1 MSTTESNGNLPI
13 VAAEAATWD
22 EDLIGGGAPP
32 IRLPVFEGP
41 LDLLLFLIRKNEID
55 IYDIPIERIT
65 SQYLGIIRA
74 MEKLELEIVGDF
86 LVMAATLM
94 EIKSRLLLPR
104 PNIAE
109 EDADEEG
116 QDPRWELVSQL
127 LEYRQFKEAAN
138 ELEASY
144 MEQQSYYPRIIRN
157 RDTLTEPRALR
168 NIDRVE
174 LWDMF
179 NQVLK
184 RLADSITVGEIQDEQ
199 FTVSDRMG
207 FILQILPEKKRF
219 LFSDLFAGTRPN
231 ITIVVA
237 SFLAILE
244 LTRLNRLQISQDE
257 EFGDILCSAVETEIH
272 ESPHTTTANT
282 EE

>member
-1 MSTTESNGNLPI
+1 MSVSNDPTLSISTPP
-13 VAAEAATWD
+13 AATWD
-22 EDLIGGGAPP
+22 EDLLGGGAPP

-55 IYDIPIERIT
+55 VYDIPIERIT
-65 SQYLGIIRA
+65 SQYLQIIRA
-74 MEKLELEIVGDF
+74 MEKLELEVVGDF

-94 EIKSRLLLPR
+94 EIKSRMLLPR
-104 PNIAE
+104 PDLPE
-109 EDADEEG
+109 EDIQDEG

-144 MEQQSYYPRIIRN
+144 IEQQSYYPRAIRN
-157 RDTLTEPRALR
+157 RDLQSDSRPLR
-168 NIDRVE
+168 NVDRVE

-179 NQVLK
+179 NQVLR
-184 RLADSITVGEIQDEQ
+184 RLADTIAVGEINDEQ
-199 FTVSDRMG
+199 VTVSDRMRD
-207 FILQILPEKKRF
+207 ILQLLPQKKSF
-219 LFSDLFAGTRPN
+219 LFSDLFANTAPN
-231 ITIVVA
+231 IVIIVA

-244 LTRLNRLQISQDE
+244 LTRLNKMTIAQNE
-257 EFGDILCSAVETEIH
+257 EFGDIVCSAVEADAPVSEGVDY
-272 ESPHTTTANT
+272 T